1 MTAPSTSTALVALE
15 EQLTPL
21 APRFEAALAG
31 MMPVQ
36 RLIRTVMVSVE
47 RLPKLLEC
55 DRQSIFMAAMSA
67 ACLGLEVDGVTGQ
80 AFLIPFKNRAQ
91 LVIGYRGFNTLAA
104 RSGITIAGAVVREG
118 DAFEYEKGSGAFV
131 RHKPLLEG
139 AAVRRIVA
147 AWACANHADRPPV
160 SRGHG
165 HRRAHGGE
173 GAVARRSALR

>member
-1 MTAPSTSTALVALE
+1 MTAPSTNTALVALE

-67 ACLGLEVDGVTGQ
+67 ACLGL
-80 AFLIPFKNRAQ
+80 
-91 LVIGYRGFNTLAA
+91 
-104 RSGITIAGAVVREG
+104 
-118 DAFEYEKGSGAFV
+118 
-131 RHKPLLEG
+131 
-139 AAVRRIVA
+139 
-147 AWACANHADRPPV
+147 
-160 SRGHG
+160 
-165 HRRAHGGE
+165 
-173 GAVARRSALR
+173 